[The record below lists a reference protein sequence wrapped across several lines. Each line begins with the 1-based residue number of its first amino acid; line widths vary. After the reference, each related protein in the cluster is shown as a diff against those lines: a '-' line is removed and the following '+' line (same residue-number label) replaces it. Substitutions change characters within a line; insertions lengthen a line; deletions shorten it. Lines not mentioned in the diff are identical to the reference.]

1 MLKTL
6 LRAIIGIQGALALFI
21 ASQALLAP
29 HVIAGQLGYVL
40 VGPLGLSSFRA
51 DIGGFFAFAG
61 IFMLLGAVT
70 ASRTYVL
77 PPLVLTGLALAGRA
91 GTAVETGFQPEFI
104 QPMTVEAVTL
114 VVLLAAFAAF
124 RER

>member
-6 LRAIIGIQGALALFI
+6 LRGLIGIQGAAALFI
-21 ASQALLAP
+21 ASQALLVP

-51 DIGGFFAFAG
+51 DIGGFFALAG

-70 ASRTYVL
+70 ASRAYVL

-91 GTAVETGFQPEFI
+91 GTAVETGFRPEFI